1 MEGVAANELIPDEGA
16 VTESAVWERVGCDP
30 MELLRTEEGR
40 GRLGAIYGEY
50 GAVAGRHGVPIVMC
64 APTWRANRERVGAG
78 ENQRAVE
85 FIAGFTPWHLALMG
99 PRGDCYTPEA
109 ALGREEARRFH
120 EWQAGELRE
129 ARGVLLAT
137 FPAVSEALGILDV
150 LEAPAVVS
158 FVLTEEGRLL
168 DGTPLERAMEEID
181 EEAGRRPVGYWVNC
195 THAGR
200 ALVGLRAARER
211 GELRRLIGVQANS
224 SRLDPREFAGATE
237 FGGDV
242 PEEFAE
248 GLMALWREFGV
259 RVLGGCCGTRAEH
272 LHALARVLTA
282 RHARPMREGESL
294 GSGED
299 ATRR

>member
-1 MEGVAANELIPDEGA
+1 
-16 VTESAVWERVGCDP
+16 
-30 MELLRTEEGR
+30 
-40 GRLGAIYGEY
+40 
-50 GAVAGRHGVPIVMC
+50 
-64 APTWRANRERVGAG
+64 G

-85 FIAGFTPWHLALMG
+85 FIGEFTPWHLALMG
-99 PRGDCYTPEA
+99 PRGDCYLPEA

-120 EWQAGELRE
+120 EWQAGELRG
-129 ARGVLLAT
+129 ARGVLLST
-137 FPAVSEALGILDV
+137 FPAVSEVLGILDV

-168 DGTPLERAMEEID
+168 DGTPLERAMEELD
-181 EEAGRRPVGYWVNC
+181 DAAGRRPVGYWVNC

-200 ALVGLRAARER
+200 ALDGLRTVVGR

-237 FGGDV
+237 FDGDG
-242 PEEFAE
+242 PAEFAE
-248 GLMALWREFGV
+248 GLLALRQEFGV

-272 LHALARVLTA
+272 LEALAKALA
-282 RHARPMREGESL
+282 G
-294 GSGED
+294 D